1 MSHDAYKKA
10 TAQAETPRDAE
21 YRAFC
26 EATSKLIAISEETQ
40 ADLKRRIEALHFNRQ
55 LWDALA
61 VDCQSDINGLP
72 VETRRSIIS
81 LSQWV
86 SKYSSDIM
94 RNKEAVEPLIEINR
108 MMIEGLSGKAPEAV
122 EEGA

>member
-40 ADLKRRIEALHFNRQ
+40 ADLKQ
-55 LWDALA
+55 
-61 VDCQSDINGLP
+61 NGSKRCISIVSSGMRL
-72 VETRRSIIS
+72 RST
-81 LSQWV
+81 
-86 SKYSSDIM
+86 
-94 RNKEAVEPLIEINR
+94 A
-108 MMIEGLSGKAPEAV
+108 KATSMACLLKR
-122 EEGA
+122 GSRLFL